1 MENIKNIIT
10 RIEYATAAG
19 DYEAAWELSQQLEL
33 ATVSL
38 RRQIFMNTKSA
49 QAAARKAQEQ
59 PKKYVAR
66 TVEGEV
72 KHEFTSDAQNLTWTY
87 IVGAENGEEKFGK
100 GFDNIESAQRGMK
113 SMLKAYDKKRLAA
126 WGQVLKVEVAA

>member
-19 DYEAAWELSQQLEL
+19 DYETAWELSQQLEM

-38 RRQIFMNTKSA
+38 RREIYTDLKSA
-49 QAAARKAQEQ
+49 QSAARRTES
-59 PKKYVAR
+59 KKYVAS
-66 TVEGEV
+66 TFDGEV
-72 KHEFTSDAQNLTWTY
+72 KHEFTSDVQDITWTY
-87 IVGAENGEEKFGK
+87 FVGSENGEEKFGK
-100 GFDNIESAQRGMK
+100 GFDNIESARRGMK

-126 WGQVLKVEVAA
+126 WGEILKVEVA